1 MTRREAAALAA
12 LHARLAVRD
21 ARMEWLRAVDAS
33 LVGPVRRADLAR
45 ESAEAWLDYRSATLA
60 ALAAEAE
67 FEAAVVAEAEYGAA
81 LEADRG
87 TWAYRPGMQGP
98 GGYGTVPREH
108 DD

>member
-21 ARMEWLRAVDAS
+21 ARVDWLAAVDAS
-33 LVGPVRRADLAR
+33 LVGTTRPTDLWRLSIEAHAAYRAKVVELV
-45 ESAEAWLDYRSATLA
+45 EAEAD
-60 ALAAEAE
+60 

-81 LEADRG
+81 LAADRG